1 MSVLQYAVE
10 YLEIDHVI
18 VMGHTGCGGIK
29 AAYENKS
36 LGFIDHWLSN
46 IREIAFLNS
55 ELLKKIETEEEFLKI
70 LTELNVKHQV
80 FNVCKSPIVQ
90 KAWNLG
96 RQVRVSGWMCDISTG
111 LIKDLDV
118 GQAEW
123 NAIENFYELNF
134 NHHHHHQQ
142 HQEKEEKN

>member
-1 MSVLQYAVE
+1 M
-10 YLEIDHVI
+10 
-18 VMGHTGCGGIK
+18 
-29 AAYENKS
+29 
-36 LGFIDHWLSN
+36 
-46 IREIAFLNS
+46 
-55 ELLKKIETEEEFLKI
+55 KIENEEEFLKI

-90 KAWNLG
+90 KAWNQG

-134 NHHHHHQQ
+134 NHNHKIHHG
-142 HQEKEEKN
+142 KEEKN